1 MKTVSMEYFECVAGS
16 VEQPLLLTVELT
28 LVKPV
33 LVFPGLPEQI
43 AAPCCP
49 YWTLPLTSVLCRS
62 KHLIFLHAQQHIRL
76 QV

>member
-1 MKTVSMEYFECVAGS
+1 MKTVSTEYFECVAGS

-33 LVFPGLPEQI
+33 LFFPGLPEQI

-49 YWTLPLTSVLCRS
+49 YWTLP
-62 KHLIFLHAQQHIRL
+62 
-76 QV
+76 